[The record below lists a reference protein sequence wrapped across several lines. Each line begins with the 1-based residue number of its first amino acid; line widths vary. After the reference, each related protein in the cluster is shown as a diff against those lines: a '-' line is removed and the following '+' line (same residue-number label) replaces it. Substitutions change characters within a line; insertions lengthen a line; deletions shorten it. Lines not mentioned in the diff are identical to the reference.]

1 MVSIKID
8 KSRISGTLWCPSSKS
23 YTHRAIAIAS
33 LAKGRSII
41 NKPLISRDT
50 IATLSASR
58 ALGVKINQ
66 QQKSRIIIEGKHTL
80 DTPENIINAEN
91 SGTTIRI
98 FTVMAALVR
107 RGFTVLT
114 GDASLRRRP
123 MQPALDALSQLGVVC
138 YSSRMNGLA
147 PLLIKGGGIQG
158 GKVKIDGN
166 VSSQFLSSLLISTT
180 YAKSP
185 VSIHIRGRQVS
196 KPYIS
201 STIATMEKFGVTIDY
216 KKDFLEYHVQNKKY
230 CPAEFQVPADFSTA
244 ALLLAAGVLAGGNI
258 TLKGLNFSLPQAD
271 LKILEILKDMN
282 ADVSIN
288 QEYGEVTVKGS
299 KIIEGGNFDLTDSP
313 DLLPVLSILALKAN
327 SPVKITGITHARLK
341 ETDRVANIASQIKKF
356 GATVVEDEGQL
367 LIIAPRV
374 IKNSSIRTFH
384 DHRLF
389 MAFVIASMLT
399 EKSEVEGAESV
410 DVSYPNFLLDLRQ
423 LGAKISFQ

>member
-1 MVSIKID
+1 MVNIRIG
-8 KSRISGTLWCPSSKS
+8 KSRISGTLRCPSSKS

-33 LAKGRSII
+33 LAKGKSII
-41 NKPLISRDT
+41 NMPLISRDT
-50 IATLSASR
+50 LATLSASS

-66 QQKSRIIIEGKHTL
+66 QKSRLIVEGKHTL

-114 GDASLRRRP
+114 GDTSLRKRP
-123 MQPALDALSQLGVVC
+123 MQPALDALTQLGVVC

-158 GKVKIDGN
+158 GKVRIDGN
-166 VSSQFLSSLLISTT
+166 ISSQFLSSLLISTI

-185 VSIHIRGRQVS
+185 VSIRVGGRQVS

-201 STIATMEKFGVTIDY
+201 STIATMEKFGVIIDY
-216 KKDFLEYHVQNKKY
+216 KKDFLEYYVQNKKY
-230 CPAEFQVPADFSTA
+230 SPTEFHVPADFSTA
-244 ALLLAAGVLAGGNI
+244 ALLLAAGVLAGGSI
-258 TLKGLNFSLPQAD
+258 TLKGLSFSLPQAD
-271 LKILEILKDMN
+271 SKILEILKDMN
-282 ADVSIN
+282 AEISVN
-288 QEYGEVTVKGS
+288 KKRGEATVTGS
-299 KIIEGGNFDLTDSP
+299 KILEGGSFDLTDTP
-313 DLLPVLSILALKAN
+313 DLLPVLSILALKAR
-327 SPVKITGITHARLK
+327 SPVKVTGIAHARLK

-356 GATVVEDEGQL
+356 GATVVEEEDQL
-367 LIIAPRV
+367 LIIAPQV
-374 IKNSSIRTFH
+374 IKNSSIQTFN

-389 MAFVIASMLT
+389 MAFVIASLLT
-399 EKSEVEGAESV
+399 EKSEVEGAESI
-410 DVSYPNFLLDLRQ
+410 DVSYPNFLLDLIQ

>member
-1 MVSIKID
+1 MVNIKID

-33 LAKGRSII
+33 LAKGRSTI
-41 NKPLISRDT
+41 NMPLISRDT

-58 ALGVKINQ
+58 ALGAKINQ

-80 DTPENIINAEN
+80 DAPENIINTEN

-98 FTVMAALVR
+98 FTVMAALVK

-138 YSSRMNGLA
+138 YSSRMNGLP

-158 GKVKIDGN
+158 GEVKIDGN
-166 VSSQFLSSLLISTT
+166 VSSQFLSSLLISTI

-216 KKDFLEYHVQNKKY
+216 KKDFLEYYVQNKKY
-230 CPAEFQVPADFSTA
+230 SPAEFQVPADFSTA

-282 ADVSIN
+282 ADVSVN
-288 QEYGEVTVKGS
+288 KEYGEATVTGS
-299 KIIEGGNFDLTDSP
+299 KIIDGGSFDLTDSP

-327 SPVKITGITHARLK
+327 SP
-341 ETDRVANIASQIKKF
+341 
-356 GATVVEDEGQL
+356 
-367 LIIAPRV
+367 
-374 IKNSSIRTFH
+374 
-384 DHRLF
+384 
-389 MAFVIASMLT
+389 
-399 EKSEVEGAESV
+399 
-410 DVSYPNFLLDLRQ
+410 
-423 LGAKISFQ
+423 

>member
-1 MVSIKID
+1 MVNIRIG
-8 KSRISGTLWCPSSKS
+8 KSRISGTLRCPSSKS

-33 LAKGRSII
+33 LAKGKSII
-41 NKPLISRDT
+41 NMPLISRDT
-50 IATLSASR
+50 IATLSASS

-66 QQKSRIIIEGKHTL
+66 QKSRLIVEGKHTL

-114 GDASLRRRP
+114 GDTSLRKRP
-123 MQPALDALSQLGVVC
+123 MQPALDALTQLGVVC

-158 GKVKIDGN
+158 GKVRIDGN
-166 VSSQFLSSLLISTT
+166 ISSQFLSSLLISTI

-185 VSIHIRGRQVS
+185 VSIRVGGRQVS

-201 STIATMEKFGVTIDY
+201 STIATMEKFGVIIDY
-216 KKDFLEYHVQNKKY
+216 KKDFLEYYVQNKKY
-230 CPAEFQVPADFSTA
+230 SPTEFHVPADFSTA
-244 ALLLAAGVLAGGNI
+244 ALLLAAGVLAGGSI
-258 TLKGLNFSLPQAD
+258 TLKGLSFSLPQAD
-271 LKILEILKDMN
+271 SKILEILKDMN
-282 ADVSIN
+282 AEISVN
-288 QEYGEVTVKGS
+288 KERGEATVTGS
-299 KIIEGGNFDLTDSP
+299 NILEGGSFDLTDTP
-313 DLLPVLSILALKAN
+313 DLLPVLSILALKAR
-327 SPVKITGITHARLK
+327 SPVKVTGIAHARLK

-356 GATVVEDEGQL
+356 GATVVEEEDQL
-367 LIIAPRV
+367 LIIAPQV
-374 IKNSSIRTFH
+374 IKNSSIQTFN

-389 MAFVIASMLT
+389 MAFVIASLLT
-399 EKSEVEGAESV
+399 EKSEVEGAESI
-410 DVSYPNFLLDLRQ
+410 DVSYPNFLLDLIQ

>member
-1 MVSIKID
+1 LVNIRIG
-8 KSRISGTLWCPSSKS
+8 KSRISGTLRCPSSKS

-33 LAKGRSII
+33 LAKGKSII
-41 NKPLISRDT
+41 NMPLISRDT
-50 IATLSASR
+50 IATLSASS

-66 QQKSRIIIEGKHTL
+66 QKSRLIVEGKHTL

-114 GDASLRRRP
+114 GDTSLRKRP
-123 MQPALDALSQLGVVC
+123 MQPALDALTQLGVVC

-158 GKVKIDGN
+158 GKVRIDGN
-166 VSSQFLSSLLISTT
+166 ISSQFLSSLLISTI

-185 VSIHIRGRQVS
+185 VSIRVGGRQVS

-201 STIATMEKFGVTIDY
+201 STIATMEKFGVIIDY
-216 KKDFLEYHVQNKKY
+216 KKDFLEYYVQNKKY
-230 CPAEFQVPADFSTA
+230 SPTEFHVPADFSTA
-244 ALLLAAGVLAGGNI
+244 ALLLAAGVMAGGSI
-258 TLKGLNFSLPQAD
+258 TLKGLSFSLPQAD
-271 LKILEILKDMN
+271 SKILEILKDMN
-282 ADVSIN
+282 AEISVN
-288 QEYGEVTVKGS
+288 KKRGEATVTGS
-299 KIIEGGNFDLTDSP
+299 KILEGGSFDLTDTP
-313 DLLPVLSILALKAN
+313 DLLPVLSILALKAR
-327 SPVKITGITHARLK
+327 SPVKVTGIAHARLK

-356 GATVVEDEGQL
+356 GATVVEEEDQL
-367 LIIAPRV
+367 LIIAPQV
-374 IKNSSIRTFH
+374 IKNSSIQTFN

-389 MAFVIASMLT
+389 MAFVIASLLT
-399 EKSEVEGAESV
+399 EKSEVEGAESI
-410 DVSYPNFLLDLRQ
+410 DVSYPNFLLDLIQ

>member
-1 MVSIKID
+1 MVNIRIG
-8 KSRISGTLWCPSSKS
+8 KSRIIGTLRCPSSKS

-33 LAKGRSII
+33 LAKGKSII
-41 NKPLISRDT
+41 NMPLISRDT
-50 IATLSASR
+50 IATLSASS

-66 QQKSRIIIEGKHTL
+66 QKSRLIVEGKHTL

-114 GDASLRRRP
+114 GDTSLRKRP
-123 MQPALDALSQLGVVC
+123 MQPALDALTQLGVVC

-158 GKVKIDGN
+158 GKVRIDGN
-166 VSSQFLSSLLISTT
+166 ISSQFLSSLLISTI

-185 VSIHIRGRQVS
+185 VSIRVGGRQVS

-201 STIATMEKFGVTIDY
+201 STIATMEKFGVIIDY
-216 KKDFLEYHVQNKKY
+216 KKDFLEYYVQNKKY
-230 CPAEFQVPADFSTA
+230 SPTEFHVPADFSTA
-244 ALLLAAGVLAGGNI
+244 ALLLAAGVLAGGSI
-258 TLKGLNFSLPQAD
+258 TLKGLSFSLPQAD
-271 LKILEILKDMN
+271 SKILEILKDMN
-282 ADVSIN
+282 AEISVN
-288 QEYGEVTVKGS
+288 KKRGEATVTGS
-299 KIIEGGNFDLTDSP
+299 KILEGGSFDLTDTP
-313 DLLPVLSILALKAN
+313 DLLPVLSILALKAR
-327 SPVKITGITHARLK
+327 SPVKVTGIAHARLK

-356 GATVVEDEGQL
+356 GATVVEEEDQL
-367 LIIAPRV
+367 LIIAPQV
-374 IKNSSIRTFH
+374 IKNSSIQTFN

-389 MAFVIASMLT
+389 MAFVIASLLT
-399 EKSEVEGAESV
+399 EKSEVEGAESI
-410 DVSYPNFLLDLRQ
+410 DVSYPNFLLDLIQ

>member
-1 MVSIKID
+1 MVNIRIG
-8 KSRISGTLWCPSSKS
+8 KSRISGTLRCPSSKS

-33 LAKGRSII
+33 LAKGKSII
-41 NKPLISRDT
+41 NMPLISRDT
-50 IATLSASR
+50 IATLSASS

-66 QQKSRIIIEGKHTL
+66 QKSRLIVEGKHTL

-114 GDASLRRRP
+114 GDTSLRKRP
-123 MQPALDALSQLGVVC
+123 MQPALDALTQLGVVC

-158 GKVKIDGN
+158 GKVRIDGN
-166 VSSQFLSSLLISTT
+166 ISSHFLSSLLISTI

-185 VSIHIRGRQVS
+185 VSIRVGGRQVS

-201 STIATMEKFGVTIDY
+201 STIATMEKFGVIIDY
-216 KKDFLEYHVQNKKY
+216 KKDFLEYYVQNKKY
-230 CPAEFQVPADFSTA
+230 SPTEFHVPADFSTA
-244 ALLLAAGVLAGGNI
+244 ALLLAAGVLAGGSI
-258 TLKGLNFSLPQAD
+258 TLKGLSFSLPQAD
-271 LKILEILKDMN
+271 SKILEILKDMN
-282 ADVSIN
+282 AEISVN
-288 QEYGEVTVKGS
+288 KKRGEATVTGS
-299 KIIEGGNFDLTDSP
+299 KILEGGSFDLTDTP
-313 DLLPVLSILALKAN
+313 DLLPVLSILALKAR
-327 SPVKITGITHARLK
+327 SPVKVTGIAHARLK

-356 GATVVEDEGQL
+356 GATVVEEEDQL
-367 LIIAPRV
+367 LIIAPQV
-374 IKNSSIRTFH
+374 IKNSSIQTFN

-389 MAFVIASMLT
+389 MAFVIASLLT
-399 EKSEVEGAESV
+399 EKSEVEGAESI
-410 DVSYPNFLLDLRQ
+410 DVSYPNFLLDLIQ